1 MRKEKVTPHRQP
13 RPGEADEQGDGGAG
27 AKGGDR
33 AQQGREGVG
42 PQPPEAPQDA
52 LAALGGKVALDVGD
66 EEDQEAEQQG
76 DLRHVVEKKLH
87 AAPQPGGQV
96 QAQGGQACADGV
108 VEPGHAQD
116 LGLEE
121 IPWGHWG
128 TILSKSGR

>member
-1 MRKEKVTPHRQP
+1 MRKEKVTPTGSPAPVKPMNRGMEEQEQKGVTVPSRAERVLAPSP
-13 RPGEADEQGDGGAG
+13 RKRPRMRLLRSGGE
-27 AKGGDR
+27 
-33 AQQGREGVG
+33 
-42 PQPPEAPQDA
+42 
-52 LAALGGKVALDVGD
+52 VALDVGD